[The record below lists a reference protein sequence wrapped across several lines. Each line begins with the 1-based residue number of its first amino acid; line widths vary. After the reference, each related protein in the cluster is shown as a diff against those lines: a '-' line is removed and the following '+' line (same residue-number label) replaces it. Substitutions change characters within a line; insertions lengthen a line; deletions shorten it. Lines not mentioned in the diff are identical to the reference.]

1 MTTLLEK
8 LDIRRIRNHYAAFTA
23 DNVKITSIKWD
34 DQLRQWFLIPEEE
47 CIFLQQDLNQLVDFI
62 NALPVP
68 E

>member
-8 LDIRRIRNHYAAFTA
+8 LDIRRIRNHYAAFTPYNTRVA
-23 DNVKITSIKWD
+23 SIKWNH
-34 DQLRQWFLIPEEE
+34 QLRQWFLIPEEE
-47 CIFLQQDLNQLVDFI
+47 CVLLQQDLNQLVEFI